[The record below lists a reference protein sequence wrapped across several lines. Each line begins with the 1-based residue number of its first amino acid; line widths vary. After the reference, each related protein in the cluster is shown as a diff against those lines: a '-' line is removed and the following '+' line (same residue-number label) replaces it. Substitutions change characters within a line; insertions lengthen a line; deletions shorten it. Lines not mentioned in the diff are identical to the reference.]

1 MILGKGEAGRSR
13 VSSNTAQKTPLVRL
27 ENQPRDARRGFSLS
41 VIQSQLFL
49 VELRCLFSER
59 LNLALFISYV

>member
-1 MILGKGEAGRSR
+1 VKQEGLVFQVTRLKE
-13 VSSNTAQKTPLVRL
+13 TPLVRL

-49 VELRCLFSER
+49 VELRCLFSES
-59 LNLALFISYV
+59 LNLAV